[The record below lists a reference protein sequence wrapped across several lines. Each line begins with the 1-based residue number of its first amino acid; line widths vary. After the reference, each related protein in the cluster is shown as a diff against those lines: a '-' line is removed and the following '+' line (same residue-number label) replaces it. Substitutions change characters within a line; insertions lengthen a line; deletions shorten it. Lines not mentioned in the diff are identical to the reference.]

1 MPKIVQHKL
10 GSLSEYIQI
19 VQDLQN
25 RVKHP
30 LWFRGMTDSSYKLVP
45 TLYRHPKITVSAD
58 LHKLENELLTRFRQR
73 SIPYRTR
80 DLSDDWEAL
89 FFMQHY
95 AVPTRLLDWTENPL
109 TALHFALMHAS
120 ARKIGGVAKL
130 TESVVWVID
139 PVAWNRTALSD
150 VSYNGGP
157 LSTTDEDI
165 KSYAPRISTMKVH
178 PVSLYGAH
186 NSPRIVAQQ
195 GVFTIFGTGQTPM
208 ENLVTSGVFPP
219 TSLTKIVVPA
229 SRVRQLRKSLLNQG
243 VTETAVFPDLEGLA
257 DLKFRCS
264 IRKRFRGGK
273 PEKTKSIWIPHTSGE
288 ATYGPQLTKPI

>member
-10 GSLSEYIQI
+10 KSLSDYIQI
-19 VQDLQN
+19 VQDLQA

-30 LWFRGMTDSSYKLVP
+30 LWFRGMTDSTYKLVP
-45 TLYRHPKITVSAD
+45 TLYRHPRIKISAE
-58 LHKLENELLTRFRQR
+58 LNKLENELLTRFRQR

-120 ARKIGGVAKL
+120 ARKIGANATL
-130 TESVVWVID
+130 TESVIWVID

-165 KSYAPRISTMKVH
+165 KSYAPRIATMKVH
-178 PVSLYGAH
+178 PVALYGAH

-195 GVFTIFGTGQTPM
+195 GVFTIFGTGQSPM
-208 ENLVTSGVFPP
+208 EDLVTAGTFPR
-219 TSLTKIVVPA
+219 TVLTKIVVSP
-229 SRVRQLRKSLLNQG
+229 SRVRRLRKSLLSQG
-243 VTETAVFPDLEGLA
+243 ITEVAVFPDLEGLA
-257 DLKFRCS
+257 AET
-264 IRKRFRGGK
+264 KRHFGFEG
-273 PEKTKSIWIPHTSGE
+273 
-288 ATYGPQLTKPI
+288 